1 MTDPSEPP
9 LNEADLRAVALLLSR
24 AASVLL
30 ITGAGVSAE
39 SGLPTYRGVGGLYE
53 RDLTDEG
60 MPIEVALSGTM
71 FRARPELTWRYLDQV
86 EQACRN
92 AAPSAAHRIMA
103 SLDRRMERAWVFTQ
117 NVDGLHHAAGSRNV
131 IEIHGNIHRARCETC
146 GHREVVQGTPGP
158 RHWNAPCTRC
168 GRPLRPDV
176 VLFDEALPK
185 DAVATFDREWQ
196 RGFDLVMVIG
206 TTSAFPYIAGPIVKA
221 ARIGV
226 PTVEIN
232 PGATDVSHFVSYRFA
247 ATAGRVLQAVYDRLA

>member
-1 MTDPSEPP
+1 MSNMPELD
-9 LNEADLRAVALLLSR
+9 EADLRAVATLLSR

-30 ITGAGVSAE
+30 LTGAGLSAE
-39 SGLPTYRGVGGLYE
+39 SGLPTYRGIGGLYE
-53 RDLTDEG
+53 RDVTDEG
-60 MPIEVALSGTM
+60 IPIEVALSGAM
-71 FRARPELTWRYLDQV
+71 FRTRPELTWRYLDQV

-92 AAPSAAHRIMA
+92 AAPSAAHRILA
-103 SLDRRMERAWVFTQ
+103 ALEQRIPRTWVLTQ
-117 NVDGLHHAAGSRNV
+117 NVDGLHYAAGSRNV

-146 GHREVVQGTPGP
+146 GHREVVAATPGP
-158 RHWNAPCTRC
+158 RHWNAPCARC

-185 DAVATFDREWQ
+185 DAVAAFEREWH
-196 RGFDLVMVIG
+196 RGFDLVMVVG
-206 TTSAFPYIAGPIVKA
+206 TTAAFPYIAGPIVTA

-247 ATAGRVLQAVYDRLA
+247 STAGRVLQAIHERLT